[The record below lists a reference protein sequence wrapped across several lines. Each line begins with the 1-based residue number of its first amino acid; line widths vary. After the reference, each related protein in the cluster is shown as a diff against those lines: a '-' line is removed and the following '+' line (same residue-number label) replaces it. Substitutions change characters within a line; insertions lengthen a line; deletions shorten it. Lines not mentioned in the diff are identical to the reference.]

1 MKLNTINNKGKVSYV
16 TATFPYVMMT
26 ILVVNGALLDGAGD
40 GVNYY
45 LLGPT
50 GSFNA
55 TNMLDIQLWSD
66 AVNIKFATSLCF
78 KIGK

>member
-1 MKLNTINNKGKVSYV
+1 
-16 TATFPYVMMT
+16 MMT
-26 ILVVNGALLDGAGD
+26 ILVVNGALLDGAD
-40 GVNYY
+40 KGVNYY

-66 AVNIKFATSLCF
+66 AVN
-78 KIGK
+78 